1 MIPTR
6 LIFQALEL
14 IFDGTITHCFEK
26 RYKDRNITY
35 VDENKL
41 VHQYFK
47 HNFPKAYKR
56 MKFVILNSPVQ
67 LGLAMDIDNKI
78 SAFICF
84 YDSVDKFCISFLDI
98 LETNKKNN
106 TIQYTKEFKQYLEDG
121 TMPRFVRYFN
131 MEYPKHNE

>member
-1 MIPTR
+1 MMPTQ
-6 LIFQALEL
+6 LIFQALKL
-14 IFDGTITHCFEK
+14 IFDGTIAHCFEK
-26 RYKDRNITY
+26 RYKDRDITY

-47 HNFPKAYKR
+47 YNFPKIYKR
-56 MKFVILNSPVQ
+56 MKFIIPDSQSQ

-84 YDSVDKFCISFLDI
+84 HDSVDKYSISFLDI
-98 LETNKKNN
+98 LETAEDN

-131 MEYPKHNE
+131 MEYPNHNE

>member
-1 MIPTR
+1 MMPTQ

-14 IFDGTITHCFEK
+14 IFDGTIAHCFEK
-26 RYKDRNITY
+26 RYKDRNIVY
-35 VDENKL
+35 IDINKTI
-41 VHQYFK
+41 HQCFK
-47 HNFPKAYKR
+47 HNFPKIYKR
-56 MKFVILNSPVQ
+56 MKFIIPDSQIQ

-84 YDSVDKFCISFLDI
+84 YDKEGKYSISFLDI
-98 LETNKKNN
+98 LKTTEDN

-131 MEYPKHNE
+131 MEYPNHNE

>member
-1 MIPTR
+1 MIPTQ

-14 IFDGTITHCFEK
+14 VFNGTIAHCFEK
-26 RYKDRNITY
+26 RYKDKDITY
-35 VDENKL
+35 INENKI

-47 HNFPKAYKR
+47 HNFPKVYKR
-56 MKFVILNSPVQ
+56 MKFVIPDSPVQ

-84 YDSVDKFCISFLDI
+84 YDDTDKFCISFLDI
-98 LETNKKNN
+98 LETNKEDN

-121 TMPRFVRYFN
+121 TMPRFVRFLN
-131 MEYPKHNE
+131 MNHPNNE